1 MTLKYRI
8 AAVREARRALN
19 PRTWSC
25 FNTATD
31 PAHSV
36 AEKPGIAQQPSSAS
50 DSITSEAELLA
61 TPQPSEPAELD
72 ERRRRQSV
80 NAQNGDYYERGLMSD
95 DEIRLLR
102 IAPGEGGPIVATWE
116 YESML
121 NPPAYDAL
129 SYCWGSQKSF
139 REITVNGRDGFTV
152 SEHLHAALLR
162 LRRPDRERL
171 VWVDVICVNQDNIP
185 ERNKSVSLIW
195 RIYTE
200 AKRVII
206 WIGEVEPGQATC
218 KRFYPNSQ
226 EEETRLAL
234 CAEPGLAALEH
245 GDLDTKLREILR
257 EMESASTRS
266 GGGGEVWWKRLWVV
280 QEFSRAQYF
289 PTVYIGPHAISWAFF
304 SKLMQTD
311 HHDRLELFRS
321 LRIPESQ
328 PLLHLLFKAK
338 IFQCS
343 DPKDRIYALLGL
355 AEVGSSPIIP
365 DYSKS
370 DQQVFEEVTLYLI
383 QEENTVDVL
392 LDERQDRF
400 AKHKGSAST
409 STFPTWVPDFR
420 LLQERSL
427 VQTRDNFKAG
437 DGIPE
442 VALVEDPIFA
452 GVPPSTTNIVIPRSL
467 QLKALYFDK
476 ITHRSTERDLP
487 APDSNRRGI
496 IFKKASIVQPLET
509 VARLFKALH
518 IEHQAT
524 NPLGLDRQIS
534 IGYLMLE
541 YVLGHERSIAA
552 EYSRVNGDTK
562 PWEAVFWESV
572 FQTQHSP
579 TMDARKLADF
589 LSLRITR
596 AAGLELNDARR
607 NDFMVAALWESAF
620 LWTRHTRTYHV
631 EEHLKKSLGGS
642 AEDYIVTR
650 NAQERDFFSTSNG
663 FIGLGRSNMKVG
675 DEIIVPFGASRP
687 FIVRPCGQHYVL
699 IGDAVVPGIM
709 SGQLMNLYQEAG
721 LQAQRFLLK

>member
-25 FNTATD
+25 FSTIAEPT
-31 PAHSV
+31 SF
-36 AEKPGIAQQPSSAS
+36 AEKPSIVQQPSSAAES
-50 DSITSEAELLA
+50 TTSEQELLI
-61 TPQPSEPAELD
+61 TPLPPNEPAELD
-72 ERRRRQSV
+72 ERRRRQDV
-80 NAQNGDYYERGLMSD
+80 NARNASYYERGLTSD

-102 IAPGEGGPIVATWE
+102 IAPAEHGPIVATWV

-129 SYCWGSQKSF
+129 SYCWGSQKDF
-139 REITVNGRDGFTV
+139 RDITVNGRDGFMV
-152 SEHLHAALLR
+152 SEHLHAALQR

-171 VWVDVICVNQDNIP
+171 VWVDVICVNQDDIP

-206 WIGEVEPGQATC
+206 WIGETEPGQATC
-218 KRFYPNSQ
+218 KRFYPNR
-226 EEETRLAL
+226 EEQETRLAL

-257 EMESASTRS
+257 DMESASTRS

-280 QEFSRAQYF
+280 QEFSRAQHP

-328 PLLHLLFKAK
+328 PLLRLLFKAK

-355 AEVGSSPIIP
+355 AEIGSSPIIP

-370 DQQVFEEVTLYLI
+370 DQQVFEEATIYLI
-383 QEENTVDVL
+383 QEEKTVDVL

-409 STFPTWVPDFR
+409 SVFPTWVPDFR

-427 VQTRDNFKAG
+427 VQTKDAFRAG

-442 VALVEDPIFA
+442 VLLVEDLITP
-452 GVPPSTTNIVIPRSL
+452 NIATSNVEAIIPRSL
-467 QLKALYFDK
+467 QLKALYFDR
-476 ITHRSTERDLP
+476 IAHRSTERDFP

-496 IFKKASIVQPLET
+496 IFKKASITQPLET
-509 VARLFKALH
+509 VARLFKALRVQ
-518 IEHQAT
+518 HQAT
-524 NPLGLDRQIS
+524 NPLGLDRQIN
-534 IGYLMLE
+534 IGYLMLQ
-541 YVLGHERSIAA
+541 YILGHEHSIAE

-562 PWEAVFWESV
+562 PWEAVF
-572 FQTQHSP
+572 HHHRP
-579 TMDARKLADF
+579 DLDARQLADD
-589 LSLRITR
+589 LCQNITR
-596 AAGLELNDARR
+596 AAGIELNDARR
-607 NDFMVAALWESAF
+607 NDLMVAALWESAF
-620 LWTRHTRTYHV
+620 LWIRHTRLYHA
-631 EEHLKKSLGGS
+631 EDHLKKFLGGS
-642 AEDYIVTR
+642 TNDYLVSR
-650 NAQERDFFSTSNG
+650 NAQERDFFSTSSG

-675 DEIIVPFGASRP
+675 DEIVVPFGASRP
-687 FIVRPCGQHYVL
+687 FIVRPCGGHYVL

-709 SGQLMNLYQEAG
+709 SGQLMNLHQEAG
-721 LQAQRFLLK
+721 LEARKILLK